1 MADIRCSR
9 CGHIAF
15 PAGLSKEYKK
25 WGGEIVC
32 DSCYA
37 ELTREVDSL
46 PEDERK
52 VKEEAELAAMKAA
65 KKEREE
71 RGEIVIDS
79 SNEKNTVATI
89 LQIYA
94 IINALCGLIPAFS
107 VGTEHSGAAA
117 ILLFGAVLV
126 ASGFIY
132 AFGEVIKLLHEI
144 KLNTRKAAN
153 KK

>member
-9 CGHIAF
+9 CGFFAF
-15 PAGLSKEYKK
+15 PTGLSKEYKK

-37 ELTREVDSL
+37 ELMREVDSL
-46 PEDERK
+46 PDDERK

-71 RGEIVIDS
+71 RGETVVDS
-79 SNEKNTVATI
+79 NNEKNTVATI
-89 LQIYA
+89 LQVYA
-94 IINALCGLIPAFS
+94 IINALCGLILAFA
-107 VGTEHSGAAA
+107 VGADYSGAVG
-117 ILLFGAVLV
+117 ILLFGTVLV

-144 KLNTRKAAN
+144 KLNTRKAVN
-153 KK
+153 GK